1 MMDRR
6 GFLKLSGLLAAA
18 TALEALPAAAA
29 PYSPVAAVAEP
40 IRDLAS
46 AISTPATR
54 LAVHEAGTYR
64 VSGLVRLLEP
74 LVEIAGITN
83 SQWISWSEVGG
94 SERPVAS
101 FTTFEHFDGPGM
113 TPEIRVRGG
122 KLESLSVIPMDFD
135 E

>member
-18 TALEALPAAAA
+18 TAFQALPVAAA
-29 PYSPVAAVAEP
+29 PSSPATVAEP
-40 IRDLAS
+40 VRVLTS
-46 AISTPATR
+46 AVAPPTTR
-54 LAVHEAGTYR
+54 LAIREAGTYR

-74 LVEIAGITN
+74 LVEIGGITN
-83 SQWISWSEVGG
+83 SQRISWSEVGG
-94 SERPVAS
+94 SEQPVAS
-101 FTTFEHFDGPGM
+101 FSSFEHFEGPGM

-122 KLESLSVIPMDFD
+122 RLESLTVVPMDL